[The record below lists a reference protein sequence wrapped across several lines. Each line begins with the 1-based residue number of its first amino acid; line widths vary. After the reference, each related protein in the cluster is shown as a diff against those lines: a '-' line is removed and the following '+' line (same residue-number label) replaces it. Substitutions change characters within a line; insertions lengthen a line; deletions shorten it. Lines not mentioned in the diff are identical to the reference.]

1 MFGSYRYIAM
11 NDKIK
16 ELAEKAGF
24 VLWGEEIW
32 NPGDAID
39 WSSGYDDELTK
50 YTEFLIQECMSYLEE
65 GDIDFAKFMIKKN
78 FGIE

>member
-1 MFGSYRYIAM
+1 M

-39 WSSGYDDELTK
+39 WSSRYDEELTK

-65 GDIDFAKFMIKKN
+65 GDIDYAKFMIKKN

>member
-1 MFGSYRYIAM
+1 M

-24 VLWGEEIW
+24 VMWGEEIW

-39 WSSGYDDELTK
+39 WSSGYDDELIK

-65 GDIDFAKFMIKKN
+65 GDIDYAKFMIKKN

>member
-1 MFGSYRYIAM
+1 M
-11 NDKIK
+11 NNKIK

-24 VLWGEEIW
+24 VMWGEEIW

-39 WSSGYDDELTK
+39 WSSRYDDELTK

>member
-1 MFGSYRYIAM
+1 M

-24 VLWGEEIW
+24 MMWGEETW
-32 NPGDAID
+32 APGDAID
-39 WSSGYDDELTK
+39 WSSRYDDELTR

-65 GDIDFAKFMIKKN
+65 GDIDYAKFMIKKN
-78 FGIE
+78 FGI

>member
-1 MFGSYRYIAM
+1 M
-11 NDKIK
+11 NDRIK
-16 ELAEKAGF
+16 QLAEKAGF
-24 VLWGEEIW
+24 ILWGEEIW

-39 WSSGYDDELTK
+39 WSSRYDAELTR

-78 FGIE
+78 FGVE